1 MPLFRVTLVDTAG
14 RQQIKEVHAGN
25 VCGAKQQALLQVGVI
40 HPGVSHRNQNKP
52 VVIRSVVQIDTPNT

>member
-25 VCGAKQQALLQVGVI
+25 VCGAKQQALLQLGAVQA
-40 HPGVSHRNQNKP
+40 GVSHRNQNKT
-52 VVIRSVVQIDTPNT
+52 VAIRSVVQIDIPST

>member
-25 VCGAKQQALLQVGVI
+25 VCGAKQQALCQLGAI
-40 HPGVSHRNQNKP
+40 YHGLSHRNQNKS
-52 VVIRSVVQIDTPNT
+52 VVIRSVIQIDIPST